1 MAGGDEILRC
11 AQDDER
17 GKEPV
22 FRTKLVRLIQ
32 INPRPIPI
40 CQSRFNQE
48 RERQVTSNQAYFV
61 VLVCGAFLVFAG
73 SMAFAYVK
81 YRRWLKQ
88 QPGAAD

>member
-1 MAGGDEILRC
+1 MIVASG
-11 AQDDER
+11 ER
-17 GKEPV
+17 HT
-22 FRTKLVRLIQ
+22 RRLIQ
-32 INPRPIPI
+32 INPRPVPI